1 MPRQS
6 RVHETDIIIDA
17 ICRLDFVSFVRNCFR
32 TLSPNS
38 KFLMNWHIELLAFH
52 LEQVWRG
59 TQKRLIIN
67 FPPRMLKSLVCS
79 VAFPAFILGHD
90 PSKRFI
96 VISYGSD
103 LAAKLANDFRII
115 LNSPW
120 YMRMFPGTRISRTKN
135 TELEIVTTQNGGRLA
150 VSIDGALTGRGGDYV
165 IIDDP
170 LKAMDARSDSKRER
184 VNSLFASSVLT
195 RLDNQQTG
203 AILLVMQRLHPDD
216 PAGKLQRSS
225 GGWTTLSLPA
235 IADREESIEIGENQ
249 HQLRHVGDV
258 LHPELVPRQV
268 LDGIRSQMPFE
279 DFMAQYQQTPL
290 LPGGAMIK
298 RERVRRYE
306 QLPQVTSSSKIFQ
319 SWDTASKD
327 GELNDY
333 SVCTTW
339 LYHNKK
345 YYLVDVLRER
355 FDFPSLRTRAIA
367 HARAHHAS
375 SILIEDTGVG
385 TALVSELKNIG
396 LPAMAVKPQHSKQIC
411 MFVQSQKFESGTAV
425 LPKQA
430 PWLADYEA
438 ELFAF
443 PHTLH
448 DDQVDSTS
456 QALAY
461 EPDSYDPAAIARGM
475 DTFLST
481 VVFQSLFRGTVV

>member
-1 MPRQS
+1 
-6 RVHETDIIIDA
+6 
-17 ICRLDFVSFVRNCFR
+17 
-32 TLSPNS
+32 
-38 KFLMNWHIELLAFH
+38 
-52 LEQVWRG
+52 
-59 TQKRLIIN
+59 
-67 FPPRMLKSLVCS
+67 
-79 VAFPAFILGHD
+79 
-90 PSKRFI
+90 
-96 VISYGSD
+96 
-103 LAAKLANDFRII
+103 
-115 LNSPW
+115 
-120 YMRMFPGTRISRTKN
+120 
-135 TELEIVTTQNGGRLA
+135 
-150 VSIDGALTGRGGDYV
+150 
-165 IIDDP
+165 
-170 LKAMDARSDSKRER
+170 
-184 VNSLFASSVLT
+184 
-195 RLDNQQTG
+195 
-203 AILLVMQRLHPDD
+203 
-216 PAGKLQRSS
+216 
-225 GGWTTLSLPA
+225 
-235 IADREESIEIGENQ
+235 
-249 HQLRHVGDV
+249 
-258 LHPELVPRQV
+258 
-268 LDGIRSQMPFE
+268 
-279 DFMAQYQQTPL
+279 
-290 LPGGAMIK
+290 
-298 RERVRRYE
+298 VRRYE
-306 QLPQVTSSSKIFQ
+306 QLSQVTSSSKIFQ

-367 HARAHHAS
+367 HARAHHVS

-396 LPAMAVKPQHSKQIC
+396 LPAMAVKPQHSKQIR

-461 EPDSYDPAAIARGM
+461 EPDSYDPGAIARGM

-481 VVFQSLFRGTVV
+481 VVFQSLFSGTVV